1 MSGLFPL
8 HRAATPASSARTD
21 DLQALQRFLLDPP
34 AALPSLGLLRTHR
47 LSGYAY
53 MQLPASHPGR
63 AALRPDYTAALYAHV
78 MARTALR
85 GLLRAWQEAGIT
97 AMLFKG
103 FQLSEF
109 VYSSP
114 GQRHYGDVDLR
125 IPPEQAALASS
136 VAQGL
141 GWKEHWNRDRSMTPF
156 HHELLGL
163 HSPDG
168 WVRVDVHERIVHNL
182 LPHVEHQRRVT
193 GQVWAAA
200 GMRDWDGLQVRLP
213 CPEDQILVGLVLN
226 RCWGDDSWRIGTHDP
241 MDFRAVVERSGLTV
255 DDLRRRA
262 LELGCQRTLE
272 IYLTLCNPWTGS
284 LRLRSRT
291 RLQVLGWGLRV
302 APERGPL
309 LVEHLLS
316 KAWVM
321 TTKVT
326 DLLREFPGVV
336 RVTRQLRQ
344 PQSMATLTGRLLG
357 PVGPR
362 RRSPNPFEVQRV
374 IRGVHLN
381 VVLLKIRPEGHCL
394 PRSLAIAAALRRRGF
409 DAVFRSG
416 VRREGDQILSHAW
429 VELDGAPVFDAQEE
443 QNAHLY
449 TPNFRAPDTSAD

>member
-1 MSGLFPL
+1 MSSLFPL
-8 HRAATPASSARTD
+8 HRAGTPASSARARD
-21 DLQALQRFLLDPP
+21 RAALRQFLLDPSG
-34 AALPSLGLLRTHR
+34 ALPSHDLLRTYR

-53 MQLPASHPGR
+53 KQLPATHPGR
-63 AALRPDYTAALYAHV
+63 ALLRPDYTAALYAHV

-85 GLLRAWQEAGIT
+85 SLLRAWQDVGIT

-125 IPPEQAALASS
+125 IPPEQAELASS

-141 GWKEHWNRDRSMTPF
+141 GWNEHWNRDRSMTPF

-182 LPHVEHQRRVT
+182 LPHVEHQRRIT
-193 GQVWAAA
+193 GQVWDAASLH
-200 GMRDWDGLQVRLP
+200 DWDGLQVRLP

-241 MDFRAVVERSGLTV
+241 MDFRAVVERSGVTV
-255 DDLRRRA
+255 EDLRRRA
-262 LELGCQRTLE
+262 RELGCQRTLE
-272 IYLTLCNPWTGS
+272 IYLTLCNPWAGT
-284 LRLRSRT
+284 LQLRSRT

-316 KAWVM
+316 KGWVL
-321 TTKVT
+321 TTKVA
-326 DLLREFPGVV
+326 DLLRELPGVV

-344 PQSMATLTGRLLG
+344 PQDMATLTGRLLG

-362 RRSPNPFEVQRV
+362 QRHMSPFEVQRV

-381 VVLLKIRPEGHCL
+381 VVLLKIRPGGHCL
-394 PRSLAIAAALRRRGF
+394 PRSLAIAAALRRRGL
-409 DAVFRSG
+409 DAVLRSG
-416 VRREGDQILSHAW
+416 VRRDGNQILSHAW
-429 VELDGAPVFDAQEE
+429 VELDGVPVFDAQEE
-443 QNAHLY
+443 QSAHLY
-449 TPNFRAPDTSAD
+449 TPNFQAPDSQVG